1 MLGLCPSA
9 RGLDEMSLL
18 TCHRI
23 FIVFYLTTLQLQI
36 SNHLIVHTMSTFGK
50 HHLTATNGIVASIIG
65 AVIKLPMSKVGNTCG
80 RVEMF
85 VAVVLVTI
93 VGRGS
98 PKMTW

>member
-18 TCHRI
+18 TCYRI

-93 VGRGS
+93 VGRAHRR
-98 PKMTW
+98 